1 MTMEDF
7 VPKRPLLT
15 IICCAAL
22 LLGAVEPAAAGKSND
37 TLVWSTSNEI
47 DTADLYYQN
56 LREVVILA
64 HLVCDT
70 LIHHDPIS
78 GAYKPLLAES
88 YGWIDDLTL
97 DVTLRKGIK
106 FHNGKAFGAEDV
118 AYTLNYASKP
128 ENAVVTALVADW
140 IKSVE
145 VVAPDKVRIHA
156 KHPTPA
162 AFEFLSGVTPI
173 YPVGHYESGAPAAD
187 GKKSNS
193 RGGIVPVC
201 TGPYKIEKFTPGQS
215 AELVKNPDY
224 FAASPKGQ
232 PSIGKIVYRTIP
244 NAATQVAELITGGLD
259 WIWDASPDNAA
270 KLGKLPNITVKAAPT
285 TRMSFLSLDAAGR
298 SGKNPMQD
306 VRVRRAVYHAIDR
319 QAITR
324 DLVGEG
330 AAVLDSMCAP
340 AQFGCA
346 TDVTVYPYDP
356 AKAKALLAEAGY
368 PNGFSMPLYAYRDRP
383 YSEAVVG
390 FLRKVGITADLRF
403 LQWTALRPIVQQD
416 GKAQMAQ
423 LTWGSQG
430 ILDASASVSNYFEGS
445 ADDYARDPEV
455 EAWLKAA
462 DSTTDAAKRKDLYAK
477 ALKKIADQAY
487 FVPIFLY
494 GRNYAFNSELDYPV
508 TPDELAHFYLAKWK

>member
-1 MTMEDF
+1 MEDC
-7 VPKRPLLT
+7 VSKHLLLLM
-15 IICCAAL
+15 ICCAA
-22 LLGAVEPAAAGKSND
+22 GALATANPAFAGKDND
-37 TLVWSTSNEI
+37 TLVWATSNEI

-56 LREVVILA
+56 LREVVIIA

-70 LIHHDPIS
+70 LIHHDPVS

-88 YGWIDDLTL
+88 YRWVD
-97 DVTLRKGIK
+97 DVTLEIVLRKGIK
-106 FHNGKAFGAEDV
+106 FHNGKPFGAEDV
-118 AYTLNYASKP
+118 AYSLNYASKP
-128 ENAVVTALVADW
+128 ANAVVTALVADW
-140 IKSVE
+140 IKTVE
-145 VVAPDKVRIHA
+145 VVAPDTVRIHA
-156 KHPTPA
+156 QDPTPA
-162 AFEFLSGVTPI
+162 ALEFLSGVTPI

-193 RGGIVPVC
+193 RGGIVPIC
-201 TGPYKIEKFTPGQS
+201 TGPYKMTKFVPGQS
-215 AELVKNPDY
+215 AEMVKNPDY
-224 FAASPKGQ
+224 FATSPKGQ

-244 NAATQVAELITGGLD
+244 NAATQVAELITGGID

-270 KLGKLPNITVKAAPT
+270 KLGKLPNIAVKAAPT
-285 TRMSFLSLDAAGR
+285 TRMSFLSLDAVGR

-306 VRVRRAVYHAIDR
+306 VRVRRAIYHAIDR
-319 QAITR
+319 EAITR

-330 AAVLDSMCAP
+330 AAVLNSICAP

-356 AKAKALLAEAGY
+356 AKAKQLLAEAGY
-368 PNGFSMPLYAYRDRP
+368 PDGFTMPLYAYRDRP

-390 FLRKVGITADLRF
+390 FLRKVGITAELRF
-403 LQWTALRPIVQQD
+403 MQWTALRPLVQQE
-416 GKAQMAQ
+416 GRAQMAQ

-430 ILDASASVSNYFEGS
+430 ILDASASVGNYFEGS
-445 ADDYARDPEV
+445 GDDYARDAEV
-455 EAWLKAA
+455 TAWLKEA
-462 DSTTDAAKRKDLYAK
+462 DSTTDPVKRKELYGK

-494 GRNYAFNSELDYPV
+494 GRNYAFNSALDYPV

>member
-1 MTMEDF
+1 M
-7 VPKRPLLT
+7 LLT
-15 IICCAAL
+15 MMCSAAL
-22 LLGAVEPAAAGKSND
+22 LVAAPVPVTAGKADD
-37 TLVWSTSNEI
+37 TLAWSTGNEI

-56 LREVVILA
+56 LREVVIVA

-70 LIHHDPIS
+70 LMHHDPIS
-78 GAYKPLLAES
+78 GAYKPLLAEA
-88 YGWIDDLTL
+88 YRWVDDLTL
-97 DVTLRKGIK
+97 EMTLRKGIK
-106 FHNGKAFGAEDV
+106 FHDGRDFGAEDV

-140 IKSVE
+140 IKEVE
-145 VVAPDKVRIHA
+145 VVGPDKVRIHA
-156 KHPTPA
+156 KHLTPA
-162 AFEFLSGVTPI
+162 ALEYLSGVTPI
-173 YPVGHYESGAPAAD
+173 YPRGHYESATPAAD
-187 GKKSNS
+187 GKPRNS
-193 RGGIVPVC
+193 RGGLVPIC
-201 TGPYKIEKFTPGQS
+201 TGPYKITKFTPGQS
-215 AELVKNPDY
+215 AEMVKNPDY

-244 NAATQVAELITGGLD
+244 NAATQVAELITGGVD

-270 KLGKLPNITVKAAPT
+270 KLGKLPNIAVKAAPT
-285 TRMSFLSLDAAGR
+285 TRMSFLSLDAVGR

-319 QAITR
+319 ASITR

-340 AQFGCA
+340 AQFGCT
-346 TDVTVYPYDP
+346 TDVAVYPYDP
-356 AKAKALLAEAGY
+356 AKAKQLLAEAGY
-368 PNGFSMPLYAYRDRP
+368 PDGFSMPLYAYRDRP

-390 FLRKVGITADLRF
+390 FLRKIGITAELRF
-403 LQWTALRPIVQQD
+403 MQWTALRPIVQQE

-430 ILDASASVSNYFEGS
+430 ILDASASVGNYFEGS
-445 ADDYARDPEV
+445 ADDYARDAEII
-455 EAWLKAA
+455 EWLKAA
-462 DSTTDAAKRKDLYAK
+462 DSTTDVATRKELYAK
-477 ALKKIADQAY
+477 ALRKIADQAY

-494 GRNYAFNSELDYPV
+494 GRNYAFNKALDYPV

>member
-1 MTMEDF
+1 M
-7 VPKRPLLT
+7 LLT
-15 IICCAAL
+15 MMCSAAL
-22 LLGAVEPAAAGKSND
+22 LVAAPVPVTAGKADD
-37 TLVWSTSNEI
+37 TLAWSTGNEI

-56 LREVVILA
+56 LREVVIVA

-70 LIHHDPIS
+70 LMHHDPIS
-78 GAYKPLLAES
+78 GAYKPLLAEA
-88 YGWIDDLTL
+88 YRWVDDLTL
-97 DVTLRKGIK
+97 EMTLRKGIK
-106 FHNGKAFGAEDV
+106 FHDGRDFGAEDV

-140 IKSVE
+140 IKEVE
-145 VVAPDKVRIHA
+145 VVGPDQVRIHA

-162 AFEFLSGVTPI
+162 ALEYLSGVTPI
-173 YPVGHYESGAPAAD
+173 YPRGHYESATPAAD
-187 GKKSNS
+187 GKPRNS
-193 RGGIVPVC
+193 RGGLVPIC
-201 TGPYKIEKFTPGQS
+201 TGPYKITKFTPGQS
-215 AELVKNPDY
+215 AEMVKNPDY

-244 NAATQVAELITGGLD
+244 NAATQVAELITGGVD

-270 KLGKLPNITVKAAPT
+270 KLGKLPNIAVKAAPT
-285 TRMSFLSLDAAGR
+285 TRMSFLSLDAVGR

-319 QAITR
+319 ASITR

-340 AQFGCA
+340 AQFGCT
-346 TDVTVYPYDP
+346 TDVAVYPYDP
-356 AKAKALLAEAGY
+356 AKAKQLLAEAGY
-368 PNGFSMPLYAYRDRP
+368 PDGFSMPLYAYRDRP

-390 FLRKVGITADLRF
+390 FLRKIGITAELRF
-403 LQWTALRPIVQQD
+403 MQWTALRPIVQQE

-430 ILDASASVSNYFEGS
+430 ILDASASVGNYFEGS
-445 ADDYARDPEV
+445 ADDYARDAEII
-455 EAWLKAA
+455 EWLKAA
-462 DSTTDAAKRKDLYAK
+462 DSTTDVATRKELYAK
-477 ALKKIADQAY
+477 ALRKIADQAY

-494 GRNYAFNSELDYPV
+494 GRNYAFNKALDYPV

>member
-1 MTMEDF
+1 MLKHVF
-7 VPKRPLLT
+7 LT
-15 IICCAAL
+15 LIGAAAL
-22 LLGAVEPAAAGKSND
+22 LAAAPGPVMAGKADD
-37 TLVWSTSNEI
+37 TLVWATSNEI

-56 LREVVILA
+56 LREVVIVA
-64 HLVCDT
+64 HLACDT

-88 YGWIDDLTL
+88 YAWVDDETL

-106 FHNGKAFGAEDV
+106 FHNGKNFAAEDV

-140 IKSVE
+140 IKEVE
-145 VVAPDKVRIHA
+145 VVAADKVRIHA

-162 AFEFLSGVTPI
+162 ALEYLSGVTPI
-173 YPVGHYESGAPAAD
+173 YPVGHYESAAPAGD
-187 GKKSNS
+187 GKPRNS
-193 RGGIVPVC
+193 RGGVVPIC
-201 TGPYKIEKFTPGQS
+201 TGPYKITKFLPGQA
-215 AELVKNPDY
+215 AEMVKNTDY

-244 NAATQVAELITGGLD
+244 NAATQVAELITGGID
-259 WIWDASPDNAA
+259 WLWDASPDNAA
-270 KLGKLPNITVKAAPT
+270 KLGKMPNITVKSAPT

-306 VRVRRAVYHAIDR
+306 VRVRRAIYHAIDR
-319 QAITR
+319 RAITR

-330 AAVLDSMCAP
+330 AAVLDSICAP
-340 AQFGCA
+340 SQFGCA
-346 TDVTVYPYDP
+346 TDVAVYPYDP
-356 AKAKALLAEAGY
+356 TKAKQLLVEAGY
-368 PNGFSMPLYAYRDRP
+368 PDGFTMPLYAYRDRP

-390 FLRKVGITADLRF
+390 FLRKVGITAELRF
-403 LQWTALRPIVQQD
+403 LQWTALRQIVQQE
-416 GKAQMAQ
+416 GKAAMAQ

-445 ADDYARDPEV
+445 NDDYARDPEV
-455 EAWLKAA
+455 TAWLKAA
-462 DSTTDAAKRKDLYAK
+462 DSTIDTVARKELYGK
-477 ALKKIADQAY
+477 ALRKIADEAY

-494 GRNYAFNSELDYPV
+494 GRNYAFNSALDYPV

>member
-1 MTMEDF
+1 MEDF
-7 VPKRPLLT
+7 VSKRWLLAM
-15 IICCAAL
+15 ICCAA
-22 LLGAVEPAAAGKSND
+22 GALAGMGPAFAGKDND
-37 TLVWSTSNEI
+37 TLAWSTSNEI

-56 LREVVILA
+56 LREVVIIA

-70 LIHHDPIS
+70 LIHHDPLS

-88 YGWIDDLTL
+88 YRWVDDLTL
-97 DVTLRKGIK
+97 EVVLRKGIK
-106 FHNGKAFGAEDV
+106 FHNGKPFGAEDV
-118 AYTLNYASKP
+118 AYTLNYASTP

-140 IKSVE
+140 IKNVE

-162 AFEFLSGVTPI
+162 ALEFLSGVTPI
-173 YPVGHYESGAPAAD
+173 YPVGHYESAAPSAG

-193 RGGIVPVC
+193 RGGIVPIC
-201 TGPYKIEKFTPGQS
+201 TGPYKITKFVPGQT
-215 AELVKNPDY
+215 AEMVKNPDY
-224 FAASPKGQ
+224 FADSPKGK

-306 VRVRRAVYHAIDR
+306 VRVRRAIYHAIDR
-319 QAITR
+319 ASITR

-330 AAVLDSMCAP
+330 AAVLNSICAP

-356 AKAKALLAEAGY
+356 AKAKQLLAEAGY

-390 FLRKVGITADLRF
+390 FLRKVGITAELRF
-403 LQWTALRPIVQQD
+403 MQWTALRPIVQQE

-430 ILDASASVSNYFEGS
+430 ILDASASVGNYFEGS
-445 ADDYARDPEV
+445 ADDYARDEEV
-455 EAWLKAA
+455 MAWLKAA
-462 DSTTDAAKRKDLYAK
+462 DSTTDPATREELYRK

-494 GRNYAFNSELDYPV
+494 GRNYAFNSALDYPV